1 VEKATWDKKKQEATV
16 TMKEGKTLEKEKVVK
31 AFEDS
36 NYEVRSFAKEGE
48 VEKKEEKKEGEG
60 K

>member
-1 VEKATWDKKKQEATV
+1 
-16 TMKEGKTLEKEKVVK
+16 MKEGKTLEKEKVVK

-48 VEKKEEKKEGEG
+48 AEKKEEKKEGEG

>member
-1 VEKATWDKKKQEATV
+1 MEKATWDKKKQEATV

-48 VEKKEEKKEGEG
+48 AEKKEEKKEGEG